1 MTQKY
6 YFLVSESISERGSS
20 PSCAQRNK
28 SFLFLSTSFF
38 LIGLPGARKHHI
50 NPSLMHFIYKSVTFL
65 ESVETEFFFAVLA
78 TEKSKLTAKQSKA
91 FISSAPPA

>member
-1 MTQKY
+1 M
-6 YFLVSESISERGSS
+6 
-20 PSCAQRNK
+20 
-28 SFLFLSTSFF
+28 
-38 LIGLPGARKHHI
+38 
-50 NPSLMHFIYKSVTFL
+50 TFL